1 MNGPPA
7 TRAALHWL
15 QYGSLRARLLLG
27 TLVWLVLA
35 VAVAGWG
42 LRSLFQEHVSQQLQG
57 QLVRQL
63 NQLSAAVNMEGRE
76 VRVTPMMGDVR
87 MDTPLSGLYWQVDA
101 WAPRD
106 QKLYTVARSR
116 SLWDQVLPLPAEP
129 GFPGT
134 RRLGHAVLDLHD
146 AQGHALLAVSRPLQL
161 PEAHAPLLR
170 LTVAADQ
177 ALLAEPVQR
186 FTTMLLA
193 ALALLAAGLLLA
205 VAVQLHLAL
214 RPLQRLRQQLAA
226 VRTGQTAQLQGPV
239 PHELQPL
246 VTEFNHVL
254 TTNADIVQR
263 ARTQAGNLA
272 HAVHTPLS
280 ILGNAAA
287 HDATPLGQLVREQVA
302 TATRQVDYHL
312 ARARAA
318 SAIRATGLR
327 TPVLA
332 PLQAL
337 LRTIQRLHADRGLHF
352 QLVGDVAPL
361 EPLAFR
367 GEEQDLYEML
377 GNLLDNAGKWARSR
391 VELAVQPVPGA
402 DGLPAQLCVTVDDD
416 GPGIP
421 DATQRDRIF
430 GRGERL
436 DEQRPG
442 AGLGLDIVRELVHTY
457 GGSIEALP
465 SPLGGLR
472 LRLTLPAAAP

>member
-1 MNGPPA
+1 MTA
-7 TRAALHWL
+7 HRHWL
-15 QYGSLRARLLLG
+15 SLWHGSLRMRLLLG

-35 VAVAGWG
+35 MAVAGWG
-42 LRSLFQEHVSQQLQG
+42 LRSLFQEHVHQQLQD

-63 NQLSAAVNMEGRE
+63 DQLSAAVNADAGQ
-76 VRVTPMMGDVR
+76 VQVSALAGDAR
-87 MDTPLSGLYWQVDA
+87 LDTPLSGLYWQVDA
-101 WAPRD
+101 WAPG
-106 QKLYTVARSR
+106 QSTPQAVARSR
-116 SLWDQVLPLPAEP
+116 SLWDQVLPLPADP

-134 RRLGHAVLDLHD
+134 RRQGHAVLELHD
-146 AQGHALLAVSRPLQL
+146 AQGHTLLAVSRPLQL
-161 PEAHAPLLR
+161 PEADAPLLR

-177 ALLAEPVQR
+177 ALLAEPLQR
-186 FTTMLLA
+186 FTAMLWVALGLLA
-193 ALALLAAGLLLA
+193 GGLLLA

-214 RPLQRLRQQLAA
+214 RPLQLLRQQLAA
-226 VRTGQTAQLQGPV
+226 VRTGQAAQLQGQFPD
-239 PHELQPL
+239 ELQPL

-318 SAIRATGLR
+318 TAVRATGLR

-337 LRTIQRLHADRGLHF
+337 LRTIERLHAQRGLRF
-352 QLVGDVAPL
+352 LLQGESADMAD
-361 EPLAFR
+361 LAFR
-367 GEEQDLYEML
+367 GEEQDLFEML
-377 GNLLDNAGKWARSR
+377 GNLLDNAGKWARSQ
-391 VELAVQPVPGA
+391 VTLTVAQQA
-402 DGLPAQLCVTVDDD
+402 DRLCLTVDDD

-421 DATQRDRIF
+421 DAGLRARIF
-430 GRGERL
+430 ERGERL

-442 AGLGLDIVRELVHTY
+442 TGLGLDIVRELVHTS

-472 LRLTLPAAAP
+472 LQLSLPAAHRST

>member
-1 MNGPPA
+1 MSARWP
-7 TRAALHWL
+7 LLSLWH
-15 QYGSLRARLLLG
+15 GSLRMRLLLG

-35 VAVAGWG
+35 MAVAGWG
-42 LRSLFQEHVSQQLQG
+42 LRSLFQEHVRQQLQD

-63 NQLSAAVNMEGRE
+63 DQLSAAVNVETGQ
-76 VRVTPMMGDVR
+76 VRVSALAGDAR
-87 MDTPLSGLYWQVDA
+87 LDTPLSGLYWQVDA
-101 WAPRD
+101 WAPGHH
-106 QKLYTVARSR
+106 QPQAVARSR
-116 SLWDQVLPLPAEP
+116 SLWDQVLPLPADP

-134 RRLGHAVLDLHD
+134 RHQGHAVLELHD

-161 PEAHAPLLR
+161 PEAEAPLLR

-177 ALLAEPVQR
+177 ALLAEPLQR
-186 FTTMLLA
+186 FTAMLWVALGLLA
-193 ALALLAAGLLLA
+193 GGLLLA

-214 RPLQRLRQQLAA
+214 RPLQLLRQQLAA
-226 VRTGQTAQLQGPV
+226 VRTGQAAQLQGQFPN
-239 PHELQPL
+239 ELQPL

-280 ILGNAAA
+280 ILSNAAA
-287 HDATPLGQLVREQVA
+287 QDPGPLAQLVREQVA
-302 TATRQVDYHL
+302 TASRQVDHHL

-318 SAIRATGLR
+318 TAVRATGLR

-332 PLQAL
+332 PVQAL
-337 LRTIQRLHADRGLHF
+337 LRTMQRLHAERGLHF
-352 QLVGDVAPL
+352 DLVEDPQAL
-361 EPLAFR
+361 APLAFR
-367 GEEQDLYEML
+367 GEEQDLFEML
-377 GNLLDNAGKWARSR
+377 GNLLDNAGKWARNR
-391 VELAVQPVPGA
+391 VALSVQPLTSPPGQ
-402 DGLPAQLCVTVDDD
+402 GAQLCLLVDDD

-421 DATQRDRIF
+421 DAAQRHRIF
-430 GRGERL
+430 ERGERL

-442 AGLGLDIVRELVHTY
+442 TGLGLDIVRELVHTY

-472 LRLTLPAAAP
+472 LRLCLPAALH

>member
-1 MNGPPA
+1 MN
-7 TRAALHWL
+7 AARTALRWL
-15 QYGSLRARLLLG
+15 QHGSLRLRLLLG

-42 LRSLFQEHVSQQLQG
+42 LRGLFQEHVHQQLQD

-63 NQLSAAVNMEGRE
+63 NQLSAAVNMQERE
-76 VRVTPMMGDVR
+76 VRVTAMTGDVR
-87 MDTPLSGLYWQVDA
+87 LDTPLSGLYWQVDT
-101 WAPRD
+101 WAPSEG
-106 QKLYTVARSR
+106 QFHTVARSR
-116 SLWDQVLPLPAEP
+116 SLWDQALPLPADP

-134 RRLGHAVLDLHD
+134 RRLGHAVLGLQD

-161 PEAHAPLLR
+161 PDADAPLLR

-177 ALLAEPVQR
+177 ALLAEPLQR

-193 ALALLAAGLLLA
+193 ALGLLAVGLLLA

-214 RPLQRLRQQLAA
+214 RPLQRLHQQLAS
-226 VRTGQTAQLQGPV
+226 VRAGQTAQLQGPV

-246 VTEFNHVL
+246 VAEFNHVL
-254 TTNADIVQR
+254 AANADIVQR

-272 HAVHTPLS
+272 HAVHTPLN

-287 HDATPLGQLVREQVA
+287 HDATPLGQLVREQVSS
-302 TATRQVDYHL
+302 ATRQVDHHL

-318 SAIRATGLR
+318 TAIRATGLR
-327 TPVLA
+327 TPVLE

-337 LRTIQRLHADRGLHF
+337 LRTMRRLHAGREVHF
-352 QLVGDVAPL
+352 HLASDVQQL

-367 GEEQDLYEML
+367 GEEQDFFEML
-377 GNLLDNAGKWARSR
+377 GNLLDNAGKWASSR
-391 VELAVQPVPGA
+391 VELSVQALPGPP
-402 DGLPAQLCVTVDDD
+402 GQGGQLCLLVDDD

-421 DATQRDRIF
+421 DPAQRNRIF

-442 AGLGLDIVRELVHTY
+442 TGLGLDIVRELAHTY
-457 GGSIEALP
+457 GGSIEAYP
-465 SPLGGLR
+465 SPLGGLQ
-472 LRLTLPAAAP
+472 LRLCLPAAPAA

>member
-1 MNGPPA
+1 MNA
-7 TRAALHWL
+7 AHAALRWL
-15 QYGSLRARLLLG
+15 QHGSLRLRLLLG

-42 LRSLFQEHVSQQLQG
+42 LRGLFQEHVHQQLQD

-63 NQLSAAVNMEGRE
+63 NQLSAAVNMQGHE
-76 VRVTPMMGDVR
+76 VRVTAMTDEVR
-87 MDTPLSGLYWQVDA
+87 LDTPLSGLYWQVDT
-101 WAPRD
+101 WAPSEG
-106 QKLYTVARSR
+106 QFHTVARSR
-116 SLWDQVLPLPAEP
+116 SLWDQALPLPADP

-134 RRLGHAVLDLHD
+134 RRLGHAVLDLQD

-161 PEAHAPLLR
+161 PDADAPLLR

-177 ALLAEPVQR
+177 ALLAEPLQR
-186 FTTMLLA
+186 FTTMLLV
-193 ALALLAAGLLLA
+193 ALGLLAVGLLLA

-214 RPLQRLRQQLAA
+214 RPLQRLRQQLAS
-226 VRTGQTAQLQGPV
+226 VRAGQTAQLQGPV

-246 VTEFNHVL
+246 VAEFNHVL
-254 TTNADIVQR
+254 AANADIVQR

-272 HAVHTPLS
+272 HAVHTPLN

-287 HDATPLGQLVREQVA
+287 HDATPLGQLVREQVSSA
-302 TATRQVDYHL
+302 SRQVDHHL

-318 SAIRATGLR
+318 TAIRATGLR
-327 TPVLA
+327 TPVLE

-337 LRTIQRLHADRGLHF
+337 LRTMRRLHAGREVHF
-352 QLVGDVAPL
+352 HLASDVQQL

-367 GEEQDLYEML
+367 GEEQDFFEML
-377 GNLLDNAGKWARSR
+377 GNLLDNAGKWASSR
-391 VELAVQPVPGA
+391 VELSVQALPGPP
-402 DGLPAQLCVTVDDD
+402 GQGGQLCLLVDDD

-421 DATQRDRIF
+421 DPAQRNRIF

-442 AGLGLDIVRELVHTY
+442 TGLGLDIVRELAHTY
-457 GGSIEALP
+457 GGSIEAHP
-465 SPLGGLR
+465 SPLGGLQMR
-472 LRLTLPAAAP
+472 LCLPAAPAA